1 MADTPGAKPV
11 IWWVRRDLRLADN
24 AALRACADSG
34 RPVVPL
40 FVLDMARPRAPG
52 GAGLWWL
59 GRSLEALAAD
69 LAKAGSPL
77 VLRRGP
83 TVETLGAVAQ
93 EAGADA
99 LHFGRMYDGEDRGL
113 EDKVVQ
119 ALGEGG
125 VQATA
130 HAGSLLTEP
139 GQVKTGSGEAFKV
152 YGPFWRALK
161 AQLGPVKLT
170 PAVRRLRPPA
180 EPVRSEP
187 LAGWR
192 LHPAA
197 PDWAVD
203 FAGEPGEAG
212 AHAALEAFAHGPLAR
227 YQLERAQPAEAAT
240 SRLSPHLHW
249 GEVSSRQVWAAAGAA
264 SEARGHEDQREKFL
278 SELAWRDFSATVL
291 ASHPHL
297 GSENYLGR
305 LEGLRWREDPAGLH
319 AWSRGRTG
327 YPIVDAGMRELW
339 RSGWMH
345 NRVRMITASFLIKDL
360 LIDWRRG
367 EQWFWDCLV
376 DADEGNNGI
385 NWQWVAGTG
394 PDASPFFRVFT
405 PVGQGEKF
413 DAGGAYV
420 RKWCPELEK
429 LPDAYVHKPWEAPAA
444 VLARAGVKLGETYP
458 RPVVDHARARDR
470 ALAAFRALKPA

>member
-1 MADTPGAKPV
+1 MADAPV

-34 RPVVPL
+34 RPVVPV
-40 FVLDMARPRAPG
+40 FVLDMERPRAPG

-59 GRSLEALAAD
+59 DRSLRALDDA
-69 LAKAGSPL
+69 LKGAGTPL
-77 VLRRGP
+77 VLRRGR
-83 TVETLGAVAQ
+83 TVETLKAVAA
-93 EAGADA
+93 ETGADA
-99 LHFGRMYDGEDRGL
+99 LHFGRMYDGEDGAL
-113 EDKVVQ
+113 EDEVVR
-119 ALGEGG
+119 ALGAAS
-125 VQATA
+125 VTATS

-139 GQVKTGSGEAFKV
+139 GQVKTGSGEPFKV

-161 AQLGPVKLT
+161 VQMGPVKLT
-170 PAVRRLRPPA
+170 APVRKLRGPAKA
-180 EPVRSEP
+180 VRSEP
-187 LAGWR
+187 LHGWK
-192 LHPAA
+192 LYPAA

-203 FAGEPGEAG
+203 FAGAPGEAG
-212 AHAALEAFAHGPLAR
+212 ALQALDGFAHDALSR

-249 GEVSSRQVWAAAGAA
+249 GEVSSRQVWAAACA
-264 SEARGHEDQREKFL
+264 STEARGHDDQREKFL

-291 ASHPHL
+291 QAHPHL
-297 GSENYLGR
+297 ASTNYLGH
-305 LEGLRWREDPAGLH
+305 LEGLRWREDPAGFH
-319 AWSRGRTG
+319 AWSRGQTG

-360 LIDWRRG
+360 LIDWRMG

-385 NWQWVAGTG
+385 NWQWTAGTG

-413 DAGGAYV
+413 DRGGAYV
-420 RKWCPELEK
+420 RKWCPELDK
-429 LPDAYVHKPWEAPAA
+429 LPDAYVHRPWEAPPA
-444 VLARAGVKLGETYP
+444 VLADAGVELGKTYP
-458 RPVVDHARARDR
+458 RPIVDHAAARDR
-470 ALAAFRALKPA
+470 ALAAYKAVKSAA

>member
-1 MADTPGAKPV
+1 M

-24 AALRACADSG
+24 AALRAAVDSG

-40 FVLDMARPRAPG
+40 FVLDMERPRAPG
-52 GAGLWWL
+52 GAALWWL
-59 GRSLEALAAD
+59 ERSLKALAAD
-69 LAKAGSPL
+69 LERAGSPL

-83 TVETLGAVAQ
+83 VVETLRAVAA

-99 LHFGRMYDGEDRGL
+99 LHFGRMYDGEDGPL
-113 EDKVVQ
+113 EDEVVR
-119 ALGEGG
+119 ALGEAG
-125 VQATA
+125 VQAA
-130 HAGSLLTEP
+130 SHVGSLLTEP

-161 AQLGPVKLT
+161 AQMGPVKLT
-170 PAVRRLRPPA
+170 PAVRKLRAPA
-180 EPVRSEP
+180 KPVPSEP
-187 LAGWR
+187 LAGWK
-192 LHPAA
+192 LYPAA

-212 AHAALEAFAHGPLAR
+212 AQKALDGFIHGALAR
-227 YQLERAQPAEAAT
+227 YQLERAHPAEAAT

-249 GEVSSRQVWAAAGAA
+249 GEVTSRQVWTVACAAA
-264 SEARGHEDQREKFL
+264 EARGHEDQREKFL
-278 SELAWRDFSATVL
+278 SELAWRDFSTTVL
-291 ASHPHL
+291 QSHPHL
-297 GSENYLGR
+297 GSKNYLGR
-305 LEGLRWREDPAGLH
+305 LEGLRWRKDPDGFH
-319 AWSRGRTG
+319 AWSRGLTG

-360 LIDWRRG
+360 LIDWRMG

-385 NWQWVAGTG
+385 NWQWTAGTG
-394 PDASPFFRVFT
+394 PDASPFYRVFT

-413 DAGGAYV
+413 DRGGAYV
-420 RKWCPELEK
+420 RKWCPELKK
-429 LPDAYVHKPWEAPAA
+429 LPDAYVHKPWEAPEA
-444 VLARAGVKLGETYP
+444 VLEQAGVKLGQTYP
-458 RPVVDHARARDR
+458 RPIVDHAQARDR
-470 ALAAFRALKPA
+470 ALAAYRAAKG